1 MPDDFL
7 RKSTLVVALFFL
19 SFFHA
24 FSQNEVDSLRIVLQ
38 NSEGEG
44 RIDLLNE
51 LASYLLT
58 INPSESKELVEEA
71 IQRSEKSDY
80 SRGFIRAWTVQ
91 SALQGQ
97 QGQYE
102 EAEALLMQAKKLSDE
117 QLPVEGSAILM
128 AWGRLSVRMGEYAK
142 ALEHHFEGVTL
153 AKESGRIS
161 LEVSHLLNI
170 GYIKEELGELA
181 DAEKY
186 LKQGLDLCEAN
197 NLDFRAGQ
205 IYINLAVI
213 EYKKQNL
220 GLSIEYNKKALVIFE
235 KVDDKSQAAICLQN
249 LGFAYA
255 LQGQVT
261 EALSYYDRSEKL
273 RREVGDQYGVGAVLL
288 KKAQLVK
295 GQWTASR
302 VLNLTN
308 ESLTIAEAIG
318 HKPLKRDIYA
328 FLHTYYQE
336 RGEAVKALEYFKSY
350 TQVKDSIS
358 IKTNQ
363 AKIAKL
369 TADFEWEQLRNANKL
384 QEQENQIQD
393 LEIRKSYQLIAGLLV
408 GMVLLIL
415 LILSQ
420 RRQMKNK
427 LILSNKD
434 QLILKKEA
442 EVLGNKLETE
452 REKLDN
458 FARELLAKNKVL
470 EELREQLDTRSNEG
484 EVIDQLIEKLNASI
498 TTDKDWTAFKLYFE
512 AAYPD
517 FFTKLEKHC
526 SDTTY
531 SDQRLAALM
540 KINLSN
546 KEIGRILNISR
557 DSVVRAKYRL
567 RQKMEF
573 KTTQQMEE
581 TLFRL

>member
-1 MPDDFL
+1 MPNNFL
-7 RKSTLVVALFFL
+7 SRSILVVALFFL
-19 SFFHA
+19 FFFHA
-24 FSQNEVDSLRIVLQ
+24 FSQNEVDSVRAALQ
-38 NSEGEG
+38 NSEGER
-44 RIDLLNE
+44 RIDLLNQ

-58 INPSESKELVEEA
+58 INPSESQERVEEA

-80 SRGFIRAWTVQ
+80 NRGFIRAWVVQ
-91 SALQGQ
+91 SSLEGQ
-97 QGQYE
+97 KGQYE
-102 EAEALLMQAKKLSDE
+102 EAETLIRQAKKLSDE
-117 QLPVEGSAILM
+117 QVPKEGGAILM
-128 AWGRLSVRMGEYAK
+128 AWGRLNVRMGEYAK
-142 ALEHHFEGVTL
+142 ALEHHFEGVSL
-153 AKESGRIS
+153 AKEAGHIP
-161 LEVSHLLNI
+161 LEVAHLLNI
-170 GYIKEELGELA
+170 GYIKELLGELA

-186 LKQGLDLCEAN
+186 LKQGLELCEAN

-205 IYINLAVI
+205 IYINLAVL

-220 GLSIEYNKKALVIFE
+220 GLSIEYNKKALTIFE
-235 KVDDKSQAAICLQN
+235 KVGDKSQTAICLQN
-249 LGFAYA
+249 LGFAHA
-255 LQGQVT
+255 LQGQVP

-273 RREVGDQYGVGAVLL
+273 RREVGDRFGVGKILL
-288 KKAQLVK
+288 KKAELVK
-295 GQWTASR
+295 GQGAVSR

-308 ESLTIAEAIG
+308 ESLKIAEAIG

-328 FLHTYYQE
+328 FLHSYYQA
-336 RGEAVKALEYFKSY
+336 RGDAVKSLEYFKSY
-350 TQVKDSIS
+350 TQVKDSIY

-363 AKIAKL
+363 ARIAEL
-369 TADFEWEQLRNANKL
+369 TANFEWEQLRNENEL
-384 QEQENQIQD
+384 QEKENKIQD
-393 LEIRKSYQLIAGLLV
+393 LEIRKSYQLIAGLSV

-442 EVLGNKLETE
+442 ESLGNKLETE

-458 FARELLAKNKVL
+458 FARELLAKNQVL
-470 EELREQLDTRSNEG
+470 EELREQLDSRSNEG

-498 TTDKDWTAFKLYFE
+498 TTNKDWTAFKLYFE

-526 SDTTY
+526 PDTTY

-567 RQKMEF
+567 RQKMDF
-573 KTTQQMEE
+573 NTTQQMEE
-581 TLFRL
+581 ALFRL

>member
-1 MPDDFL
+1 MPDNFL
-7 RKSTLVVALFFL
+7 SRSALVVALFFL
-19 SFFHA
+19 SLFHA
-24 FSQNEVDSLRIVLQ
+24 FSQNEVDSLRAVLQ
-38 NSEGEG
+38 SSEGDR

-58 INPSESKELVEEA
+58 ITPTESKELVEEA
-71 IQRSEKSDY
+71 LQLSEKSDY
-80 SRGFIRAWTVQ
+80 SRGFIRAWVVQ
-91 SALQGQ
+91 SALEGQ

-102 EAEALLMQAKKLSDE
+102 EAEALLQQAKKLSDG
-117 QLPVEGSAILM
+117 QLPLEGGAILM
-128 AWGRLSVRMGEYAK
+128 AWGRLSVRTGEYSK
-142 ALEHHFEGVTL
+142 ALEHHFEGVSVAREL
-153 AKESGRIS
+153 GHIP

-170 GYIKEELGELA
+170 GYIKELLGELT

-186 LKQGLDLCEAN
+186 LKQGLVLCEAN
-197 NLDFRAGQ
+197 DLNFRAGQ
-205 IYINLAVI
+205 IYINLAVL

-220 GLSIEYNKKALVIFE
+220 GLSIEYNKKALIIFE
-235 KVDDKSQAAICLQN
+235 KVEDKSQAAICLQN

-255 LQGQVT
+255 VQGQVQ

-273 RREVGDQYGVGAVLL
+273 RREVGDRHGVGRVLL
-288 KKAQLVK
+288 RKAELVK
-295 GQWTASR
+295 TQAPISQ

-308 ESLTIAEAIG
+308 ESLRIAEAIR
-318 HKPLKRDIYA
+318 HMPLKRDTYA
-328 FLHTYYQE
+328 FLHAYYQG

-350 TQVKDSIS
+350 AQVKDSIS
-358 IKTNQ
+358 IKANQTRIAELTTN
-363 AKIAKL
+363 
-369 TADFEWEQLRNANKL
+369 FEWEQLRNENKL

-393 LEIRKSYQLIAGLLV
+393 LEIKKSYQLIAGLSV

-427 LILSNKD
+427 LVLSKKD

-458 FARELLAKNKVL
+458 STREIRAKNQVL
-470 EELREQLDTRSNEG
+470 EELREQLDARSTEG
-484 EVIDQLIEKLNASI
+484 EAIDKLIEKLNASI

-512 AAYPD
+512 AAFPN
-517 FFTKLEKHC
+517 FFTKLESHC
-526 SDTTY
+526 PETTY

-567 RQKMEF
+567 RQKMDF

-581 TLFRL
+581 ALFKL